1 MFVGCQSC
9 VGFADTE
16 AVHLADAWT
25 NEALCCVPCIYE
37 TWVAQLEIGSFIVE
51 WDLCV
56 IAIEQAEAVYETVS
70 SNALAIAMLPSA
82 GAQAVPSTC

>member
-1 MFVGCQSC
+1 MYVGCQSY

-16 AVHLADAWT
+16 AVDLADDWSI
-25 NEALCCVPCIYE
+25 EALCCVPCIYE

-70 SNALAIAMLPSA
+70 PNAKAIAMLASP